1 MVFDVRTSH
10 VVLFGG
16 STKVDAGTRLSYDL
30 DDTWEWNGD
39 RWVQVYP
46 AHSPHG
52 RSFHAM
58 TYDSN
63 RQRTVLFGGKYG
75 TAVTNAIELNDTWV
89 YDGSDWTDRK
99 STRLN
104 SSHRCISY

>member
-1 MVFDVRTSH
+1 MSVLTRHRILSTIFAAFLAAPLAFAAAPSGRTEARMVFDVRTSH

-52 RSFHAM
+52 RSEERRAGE
-58 TYDSN
+58 
-63 RQRTVLFGGKYG
+63 GGE
-75 TAVTNAIELNDTWV
+75 ACE
-89 YDGSDWTDRK
+89 
-99 STRLN
+99 
-104 SSHRCISY
+104 